1 MRLNSTADG
10 WLEPAGAFRTI
21 ILPVGATLFVLAVAI
36 IGSIITGTTTSVVTG
51 EVEGA
56 SSSASGI
63 LVGISDDVSLL
74 FPLAFAFTAGMVSA
88 VNPCGFTMLPA
99 YLGLYL
105 GSDSERAESSAGAA
119 AGQLR
124 QAVVIGLSVTAGF
137 VILFAVVG
145 LSIGTGAQ
153 FLVEYFPWIGLGI
166 GVLLTV
172 AGGWLIRGGTLYSA
186 VGERL
191 AARIGD
197 PTRTDMRGYFL
208 FGISYGTASLSCT
221 LPIFITVIGGSI
233 AISDFLPS
241 VWQFVLYGLG
251 MGSVIMALTLS
262 MAVFK
267 AALLVR
273 LRNAMAYVQ
282 PASAVLMLAAGG
294 FIIYYWLT
302 FGQLLDDFS

>member
-1 MRLNSTADG
+1 MSLNSPTLD
-10 WLEPAGAFRTI
+10 WRTPTGTLRSVVI
-21 ILPVGATLFVLAVAI
+21 PVGATLVVLAIAI
-36 IGSIITGTTTSVVTG
+36 VGSIITGTTASTVTE

-56 SSSASGI
+56 SSSAGGI
-63 LVGISDDVSLL
+63 LGDISLL
-74 FPLAFAFTAGMVSA
+74 FPLGFAFSAGMVSA

-105 GSDSERAESSAGAA
+105 GTTGEREASSAAEA

-124 QAVVIGLSVTAGF
+124 QALVVGLSVTAGF
-137 VILFAVVG
+137 ILLFAVVG
-145 LSIGTGAQ
+145 LSIGSGAR

-172 AGGWLIRGGTLYSA
+172 AGGWLIRGGTIYTAL
-186 VGERL
+186 GERM

-197 PTRTDMRGYFL
+197 PTRTDVRGYFL
-208 FGISYGTASLSCT
+208 FGLSYGTASLSCT

-233 AISDFLPS
+233 AIADFLPS

-251 MGSVIMALTLS
+251 MGSVILALTLS
-262 MAVFK
+262 LAVFK
-267 AALLVR
+267 AALLVW
-273 LRNAMAYVQ
+273 LRQVMTYVQ
-282 PASAVLMLAAGG
+282 PVSAMMMLAAGG
-294 FIIYYWLT
+294 FIVYYWLT